1 MDTEAQQIVI
11 DFIIDRIRL
20 AIVTLNDRKE
30 ELESQ
35 EHTEEIKNNLEIILI
50 RLDLLI
56 KIELS
61 LLAPIKELYAFISRG
76 SEVIQPEDLN
86 IMISDTE
93 NTFVK
98 KVLQGL

>member
-1 MDTEAQQIVI
+1 MDTEAQQVTI

-20 AIVTLNDRKE
+20 AIVALNDRKE

-35 EHTEEIKNNLEIILI
+35 EYTEENNTNLKVISL

-86 IMISDTE
+86 IMLSDTE
-93 NTFVK
+93 KTFIK
-98 KVLQGL
+98 KILQGL

>member
-1 MDTEAQQIVI
+1 MDTEAQQVAI

-20 AIVTLNDRKE
+20 AIVALNDRKE

-35 EHTEEIKNNLEIILI
+35 EYTEENNTNLKVISL
-50 RLDLLI
+50 RLGLLI

-76 SEVIQPEDLN
+76 SEVIHPEDLN
-86 IMISDTE
+86 IMLSDTE
-93 NTFVK
+93 KTFIK
-98 KVLQGL
+98 KILQGL

>member
-1 MDTEAQQIVI
+1 MDTEAQQVAI

-20 AIVTLNDRKE
+20 AIVALNDRKE

-35 EHTEEIKNNLEIILI
+35 EHTEENDTTLRVISL

-61 LLAPIKELYAFISRG
+61 LLAPIKELYAFISRS

-86 IMISDTE
+86 IMLSDTDK
-93 NTFVK
+93 TFIK